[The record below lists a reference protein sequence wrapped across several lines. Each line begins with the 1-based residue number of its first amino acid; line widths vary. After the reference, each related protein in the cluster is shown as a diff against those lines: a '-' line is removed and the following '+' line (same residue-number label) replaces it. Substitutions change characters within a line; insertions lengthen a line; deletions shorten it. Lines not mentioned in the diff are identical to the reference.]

1 MIARLRKPS
10 TSCRDAN
17 HEPQAIGELL
27 PQLLARYGISSQ
39 RAVAAQGN
47 FASRFSKNAASP
59 SAAASVVR
67 AVALTAAP
75 AANSVSN
82 DSPIVSFN
90 SRLVSNM
97 ASAAQV
103 AISPAS

>member
-1 MIARLRKPS
+1 MIARLREPS
-10 TSCRDAN
+10 TSCLDAN
-17 HEPQAIGELL
+17 REPQAIGELL
-27 PQLLARYGISSQ
+27 PELLGRYGIS
-39 RAVAAQGN
+39 ANHVAAQGN
-47 FASRFSKNAASP
+47 FGSRFSKNAASP

-82 DSPIVSFN
+82 DSPMVSFN
-90 SRLVSNM
+90 SRLVSSM